1 MSSLLSACQRLAFF
15 GLVAAMPFQA
25 SAQPAFGE
33 EGSEYPLAMAWPGDQ
48 TFPAVSISPNGGY
61 VVWQDNAT
69 DSDGLGVSARR
80 LNENLS
86 GVSGA
91 FRVNRQ
97 EAGDQDSPQ
106 VALLK
111 NGGAAFVW
119 RGGPAAGQHIYARF
133 LGPDGQFISED
144 DQMVNSYMNGAQL
157 SPALA
162 TLSDGNIIIAWSSLG
177 QDGSMQGV
185 FGQRLGP
192 TGEKLG
198 PEFQVNQSTAFNQRT
213 PSVAALP
220 DGKFVVT
227 WVSES
232 GSEATGIFTVNIYA
246 RLFPASGSPPAE
258 VRISN
263 QTNVCANPSVI
274 GCPDGTYTIV
284 WGQKEKAVTT
294 VGTTPSPEG
303 DTAFWV
309 QGTGTTN
316 TNSWEIFARSF
327 NSDGTPRPASVRVN
341 TYRAGAQYAPRIA
354 ALGNDYLVV
363 WTSMGQDGAME

>member
-25 SAQPAFGE
+25 SAQPAYGE

-48 TFPAVSISPNGGY
+48 TFPAVSISQNGGY

-69 DSDGLGVSARR
+69 DSDGLGISARR

-133 LGPDGQFISED
+133 LGPEGQFISED
-144 DQMVNSYMNGAQL
+144 DLMVNSYVNGAQL

-162 TLSDGNIIIAWSSLG
+162 TLSDGNVIVVWSSVG

-198 PEFQVNQSTAFNQRT
+198 LEFQVNQSTAFNQRT

-220 DGKFVVT
+220 GGKFVVT

-232 GSEATGIFTVNIYA
+232 GSEARGFSRSVSLRANSATGS
-246 RLFPASGSPPAE
+246 RLLKSGSAVKPTFVRPRRLWAAQMEPLSLPGAE
-258 VRISN
+258 R
-263 QTNVCANPSVI
+263 
-274 GCPDGTYTIV
+274 
-284 WGQKEKAVTT
+284 K
-294 VGTTPSPEG
+294 VGDHCRNDSQSEG
-303 DTAFWV
+303 DTA
-309 QGTGTTN
+309 GSKTEIAN
-316 TNSWEIFARSF
+316 TNSWEMLLVPS
-327 NSDGTPRPASVRVN
+327 TPMASGPANVRVN
-341 TYRAGAQYAPRIA
+341 ASGPGSKRPG
-354 ALGNDYLVV
+354 
-363 WTSMGQDGAME
+363 